1 MSQKAVVSM
10 LLAASLLAGSAAF
23 AATTEDDVKWI
34 NQCIADNKKE
44 GAAEDVVRK
53 YCVCMDNAMGEDE
66 TKSVSEWE
74 KTHPDETTACDK
86 EAGWK

>member
-1 MSQKAVVSM
+1 MSKTSTM
-10 LLAASLLAGSAAF
+10 LALIAATLLVGPALAD
-23 AATTEDDVKWI
+23 TTEDDVKWI
-34 NQCIADNKKE
+34 NQCIVDNKKE

-53 YCVCMDNAMGEDE
+53 YCVCMNNAMSDDE

-74 KTHPDETTACDK
+74 KSHPDEVKACDK

>member
-1 MSQKAVVSM
+1 MSKTSTLMALIAAA
-10 LLAASLLAGSAAF
+10 LLVGPASAD
-23 AATTEDDVKWI
+23 TTEDDVKWV

-53 YCVCMDNAMGEDE
+53 YCVCMNNAMSDDE

-74 KTHPDETTACDK
+74 KSHPDEVKACDK